1 MFTKDELIE
10 KIYTDREGSLE
21 LPYEDA
27 CTVQKILVD
36 KGYCV
41 LMSGGDCGE
50 YEITWN
56 YAGDTGNLDFADK
69 NNVVFCSK
77 DYVEMLIFGDY
88 EEKENGPTE

>member
-10 KIYTDREGSLE
+10 KVYTDKEGSLE
-21 LPYEDA
+21 LSYEDA

-56 YAGDTGNLDFADK
+56 YAGDTDNLDFANK
-69 NNVVFCSK
+69 NNIVFCSRG
-77 DYVEMLIFGDY
+77 YVEMLIYGDY
-88 EEKENGPTE
+88 IDDEEEEDD